1 MIDEMYISMK
11 NTFNKL
17 IRCRHSNDWADDSSS
32 PAEVSA
38 QLIVIKK

>member
-17 IRCRHSNDWADDSSS
+17 IRYRHSDHWADDNSS
-32 PAEVSA
+32 PAEVST
-38 QLIVIKK
+38 Q